1 MFAGIVTT
9 RRHKPTMRIHYKGC
23 AFMSLSLLHHRL
35 RQAIGTRSYRE
46 VGELTRVH
54 AETVRRYM
62 TGQTPSTE
70 FVIEVAE
77 ATGVNVGWLLTGD
90 GPMYRKDVKLHAL
103 RDANPTE
110 LLHAVAQTLEALIE
124 RVDRPERFIMDV
136 DARARVA
143 STIEPR
149 PDAVPGLPSGTH
161 GQPANGQTPAG
172 SPAPLAAPLRQR
184 AISIVD
190 QVFPK
195 QPQRPADGRAAAGD
209 AEGKPSA

>member
-1 MFAGIVTT
+1 
-9 RRHKPTMRIHYKGC
+9 
-23 AFMSLSLLHHRL
+23 MSLSLLHHRL

-46 VGELTRVH
+46 VGELTKVH

-77 ATGVNVGWLLTGD
+77 ATGVNVGWLLTGE
-90 GPMYRKDVKLHAL
+90 GPVYRKDVKLHAL

-124 RVDRPERFIMDV
+124 RVDRLERFIMDV

-149 PDAVPGLPSGTH
+149 PEAVPGLPSDKH
-161 GQPANGQTPAG
+161 GQPANGQPSGG
-172 SPAPLAAPLRQR
+172 SPAPVATPLRQR
-184 AISIVD
+184 AVSIVD
-190 QVFPK
+190 DIFPK
-195 QPQRPADGRAAAGD
+195 RAPKPGEAQPTEGSPAED
-209 AEGKPSA
+209 KPGA